1 MTANL
6 NVLNSKIN
14 VRSDTYKTNQSAMLP
29 LVQDLQNLSARLAL
43 GGRQKAR
50 EKHTARGKLL
60 AHERINALI
69 DTGSA
74 FLEVG
79 QLAGLNI

>member
-29 LVQDLQNLSARLAL
+29 LVQDLPKPIRQTCAR
-43 GGRQKAR
+43 R
-50 EKHTARGKLL
+50 
-60 AHERINALI
+60 
-69 DTGSA
+69 
-74 FLEVG
+74 
-79 QLAGLNI
+79 